1 MEHHRINFKHHLGN
15 ARATTRI
22 RCLAA
27 VLIGLLITTGN
38 ARAAGLWVANENSN
52 TLTEFQG
59 KIKKP
64 HRMLKDSADL
74 DGPSTVA
81 FDGGG
86 NLWVTNFNG
95 NTIFEYTQSQ
105 IDKLKKHVPTPA
117 VTISIDTGSNLSGP
131 EGIVFDGSGN
141 MWVGAENGQ
150 VILEY
155 TPAQF
160 AASGNPTPHI
170 ILNSAGGFSSPS
182 HLRFDS
188 GGNLWVVDEGVFPN
202 GNGGA
207 GEVFKYSHAQIAGLS
222 AGSHN
227 IDPVF
232 GVSISAFEHLETIAF
247 DGGGNLW
254 VADEFGNR
262 VFQFSAGDLVG
273 TGLHQNL
280 TPAVVLSPTAEGGSC
295 NLSIDA
301 PYGLAFDGSGNLFVA
316 NAGSGGGGCHGSL
329 AQFSAGSIG
338 STGSPK
344 PKVFATGGLVHPNA
358 LTFGPTVP

>member
-1 MEHHRINFKHHLGN
+1 MEHHRLNSRHHLGP
-15 ARATTRI
+15 ARATTWI

-52 TLTEFQG
+52 TLAEFQG
-59 KIKKP
+59 KNKKP
-64 HRMLKDSADL
+64 HRILKDSADL

-81 FDGGG
+81 FDSGG

-105 IDKLKKHVPTPA
+105 INQLKKHVPTPTI
-117 VTISIDTGSNLSGP
+117 TISQDTGGNLSGP
-131 EGIVFDGSGN
+131 EGIVFDSSGN
-141 MWVGAENGQ
+141 MWVGAEDGQ

-160 AASGNPTPHI
+160 AASGNPTPNI
-170 ILNSAGGFSSPS
+170 ILNSVGGFSSPS

-188 GGNLWVVDEGVFPN
+188 SGNLGVVDEGVFPN

-207 GEVFKYSHAQIAGLS
+207 GEVFKYTHAQISGLS

-227 IDPVF
+227 INPVF
-232 GVSISAFEHLETIAF
+232 GLSINAFEHLETIAF

-254 VADEFGNR
+254 VADEFGNTIYE
-262 VFQFSAGDLVG
+262 FSAGDLG
-273 TGLHQNL
+273 GLGLDQDL
-280 TPAVVLSPTAEGGSC
+280 TPAVVLTATNLAGSC
-295 NLSIDA
+295 KSIEG
-301 PYGLAFDGSGNLFVA
+301 PYGLAFDNGGNLFVA
-316 NAGSGGGGCHGSL
+316 NAGNDAGCSGSL
-329 AQFSAGSIG
+329 AEFQAGQIG

-344 PKVFATGGLVHPNA
+344 PKFFATAGLVHPNA

>member
-1 MEHHRINFKHHLGN
+1 MEHHRPNFRHHLGN
-15 ARATTRI
+15 ALTTARI
-22 RCLAA
+22 RYIGA

-59 KIKKP
+59 NIKKP
-64 HRMLKDSADL
+64 HRQLKDTVDL

-81 FDGGG
+81 FDSGG

-105 IDKLKKHVPTPA
+105 IQKLKKHVPTPA
-117 VTISIDTGSNLSGP
+117 VTISEDNGSNLSGP
-131 EGIVFDGSGN
+131 EGIVFDASGN
-141 MWVGAENGQ
+141 MWVGAEDGQ
-150 VILEY
+150 VIVEY

-170 ILNSAGGFSSPS
+170 ILNSVGGFSAPS

-188 GGNLWVVDEGVFPN
+188 AGNLWVVDEGVFPN

-207 GEVFKYSHAQIAGLS
+207 GEVFKFSHAQISGLS
-222 AGSHN
+222 AGTN
-227 IDPVF
+227 VVIPVF
-232 GVSISAFEHLETIAF
+232 GISINAFEHLETIAF

-254 VADEFGNR
+254 VADEFGNS
-262 VFQFSAGDLVG
+262 VYKFSAGDLG
-273 TGLHQNL
+273 GAGLDQNL
-280 TPAVVLSPTAEGGSC
+280 TPAVVLTETSEGGSC
-295 NLSIDA
+295 KMSIDG
-301 PYGLAFDGSGNLFVA
+301 PYGLAFDSGGNLFVA
-316 NAGSGGGGCHGSL
+316 NAGSGGCSGSL